1 MASRTERAAVQLGRS
16 VEQVGRS
23 VGQVEEAFELL
34 ATTLGDALGDR
45 LPALAEHLADRFP
58 DVADQLVDRLGDR
71 VPGLQRLTAPRPS
84 SGENALAFI
93 GGLLA
98 GALVGGV
105 AAVFLAP
112 SDGKTF
118 RARLQARVDELM
130 GYTLPPEPVEAPEA
144 AELAAPTTPAEPPA
158 PPEPAAPFAPVALRS
173 AAPG

>member
-1 MASRTERAAVQLGRS
+1 MASRTQRAAAQLGRS

-23 VGQVEEAFELL
+23 VGQVEEAFESL
-34 ATTLGDALGDR
+34 ATALGDALGDR

-71 VPGLQRLTAPRPS
+71 VPGLQRFTTPRPS
-84 SGENALAFI
+84 PGENALAFI

-130 GYTLPPEPVEAPEA
+130 GYTLPPEPVEAPE
-144 AELAAPTTPAEPPA
+144 PAEPADA
-158 PPEPAAPFAPVALRS
+158 PTPVAPFAPVAPPA

>member
-1 MASRTERAAVQLGRS
+1 MASRTQRAAAQLGRS

-23 VGQVEEAFELL
+23 VGQVEEAFESL
-34 ATTLGDALGDR
+34 ATALGDALGDR

-84 SGENALAFI
+84 PGENALAFI

-130 GYTLPPEPVEAPEA
+130 GYTLPPAPAEAP
-144 AELAAPTTPAEPPA
+144 APADAPA
-158 PPEPAAPFAPVALRS
+158 PVAPFAPVAPPA

>member
-1 MASRTERAAVQLGRS
+1 MASRTQRAAAQLGRS

-23 VGQVEEAFELL
+23 VGQVEEAFESL
-34 ATTLGDALGDR
+34 ATALGDALGDR

-84 SGENALAFI
+84 PGENALAFI

-130 GYTLPPEPVEAPEA
+130 GYTQPPEPVE
-144 AELAAPTTPAEPPA
+144 PADAPA
-158 PPEPAAPFAPVALRS
+158 PVAPFAPVAPPA

>member
-1 MASRTERAAVQLGRS
+1 MASRTQRAAAQLGRS

-23 VGQVEEAFELL
+23 VGQVEEAFESL
-34 ATTLGDALGDR
+34 ATALGAR
-45 LPALAEHLADRFP
+45 LPARAEHLADRVP

-84 SGENALAFI
+84 PGENALAFI

-130 GYTLPPEPVEAPEA
+130 GYTLPPEPVEPADAP
-144 AELAAPTTPAEPPA
+144 
-158 PPEPAAPFAPVALRS
+158 APVAPPA